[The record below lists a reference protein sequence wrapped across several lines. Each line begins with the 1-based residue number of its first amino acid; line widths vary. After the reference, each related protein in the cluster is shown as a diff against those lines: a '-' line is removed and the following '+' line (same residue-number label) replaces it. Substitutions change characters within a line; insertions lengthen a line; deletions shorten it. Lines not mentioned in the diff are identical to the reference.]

1 MNKKRTLEK
10 RILSVLMT
18 VVMAGSAMPLPV
30 FAEENTTDLKV
41 SELTKEENNDM
52 LYGYYYHANTDKRTF
67 NQNDSIE
74 FDGMDHSS
82 DTASAKVYYE
92 ADLICY

>member
-41 SELTKEENNDM
+41 SELTKEENTIIM
-52 LYGYYYHANTDKRTF
+52 RTRTSGLLIRTIRS
-67 NQNDSIE
+67 NLMEWIIPAILHRQKYIWKENGSI
-74 FDGMDHSS
+74 S
-82 DTASAKVYYE
+82 
-92 ADLICY
+92 

>member
-30 FAEENTTDLKV
+30 FAEENTTTKV
-41 SELTKEENNDM
+41 FK
-52 LYGYYYHANTDKRTF
+52 
-67 NQNDSIE
+67 
-74 FDGMDHSS
+74 
-82 DTASAKVYYE
+82 
-92 ADLICY
+92 